1 MNFNKVPTTKC
12 PECGY
17 EANAPTALYCALC
30 THPLRDN
37 VAPVKGRRAFVGK
50 GALSSQS
57 LPRGGS
63 PSTKKSIPSKQSP
76 SPLRWVALSLPPLLI
91 AAGYCIGSSSW
102 SSRPVSSVPAASS
115 ISQPSRI
122 QLHSSMKEVQNVPTG
137 LFNYAGAVTFASIN
151 AQTMRNAISQ
161 AYPAFRLR
169 YTEPTSGKPGSTAGI
184 QMLLNSEI
192 SFAQSARPLE
202 DGEYS
207 KAKARNLVL
216 EQIPVALD
224 GVAFY
229 VHPGLPVSGLSIDQ
243 LRSIFLGRVTNW
255 KQVGGPNLPIVP
267 FSLDPKLV
275 SMINLVLGS
284 DKDKG
289 LGSNV
294 QLVRDVTSA
303 VRKVASTPGAIGYAS
318 ASEVA
323 RQKTI
328 HPLKLA
334 RGGSTQ
340 YVNPVLGRN
349 LVNVEAFQNSSYPLT
364 RRLFVVIRRD
374 GTLDEQAGVAY
385 ASLLLSNE
393 GQKIIEQSGFVAIR

>member
-1 MNFNKVPTTKC
+1 MNFNKVPTIKC

-50 GALSSQS
+50 GALASQS

-63 PSTKKSIPSKQSP
+63 PSTKKSIPSQQSP

-102 SSRPVSSVPAASS
+102 SSRPVNSVPAASS
-115 ISQPSRI
+115 MSQPSRI

-151 AQTMRNAISQ
+151 AQTMRNAIGQ

-202 DGEYS
+202 DEEYS

-243 LRSIFLGRVTNW
+243 LRSIFLGKVTNW

-284 DKDKG
+284 EKAKG

-328 HPLKLA
+328 HPLELA
-334 RGGSTQ
+334 RDGSKQ

-349 LVNVEAFQNSSYPLT
+349 LVNVEAFQDGSYPLT

>member
-1 MNFNKVPTTKC
+1 MNFNKVPTTQC
-12 PECGY
+12 PKCGY
-17 EANAPTALYCALC
+17 EANSPTALYCAVC
-30 THPLRDN
+30 THPLRES

-50 GALSSQS
+50 GALSSKS
-57 LPRGGS
+57 LPRS
-63 PSTKKSIPSKQSP
+63 ERTSASKSTPRKESP

-91 AAGYCIGSSSW
+91 AAGYCIGSNSW
-102 SSRPVSSVPAASS
+102 SSKPVSSVPTPIS

-137 LFNYAGAVTFASIN
+137 LFNYSGAVTFASIN

-184 QMLLNSEI
+184 NMLLNSEI

-202 DGEYS
+202 EEEYR

-229 VHPGLPVSGLSIDQ
+229 VHPGLPVSGLSMDQ
-243 LRSIFLGRVTNW
+243 LRSIFLGKVTNW

-275 SMINLVLGS
+275 SMINLLLGS

-289 LGSNV
+289 LGNNV
-294 QLVRDVTSA
+294 QLVRDITSA
-303 VRKVASTPGAIGYAS
+303 VRKVAATPGAIGYAS

-328 HPLKLA
+328 RPLKLA
-334 RGGSTQ
+334 RAGSKQ

-349 LVNVEAFQNSSYPLT
+349 LVNTEAFQDGSYPLT

-385 ASLLLSNE
+385 ANLLLSNE
-393 GQKIIEQSGFVAIR
+393 GQKIIEKSGFVAIR